1 MRTIIHPIY
10 NIRSLLVLLA
20 SVFALTGCDVHEFP
34 DIPGKVPFTLHLDCT
49 TELPIYQEINYTT
62 RSGKQATEHDIRYII
77 NIYRSDDG
85 ENFTRQADTT
95 IVYTRH
101 LDEEKDHSI
110 QLNLNQGFYNFIVW
124 SDHVDKGTSGDKY
137 YNTSNFAEIAYPDRE
152 NYEGNNDFQDAF
164 RGTVQAV
171 VLYNQY
177 SDGSIVAQEASVQ
190 LERPLAKFKFISTDL
205 EEFVGQVLEN
215 AASKGKT
222 ASRTINPDDYRVVF
236 RYTGFMPC
244 SFNMFTNK
252 PNDSWTGVSF
262 DGKMIPLD
270 EHEIELGFDYVFV
283 NGAESKTNVAVEVYD
298 KDGEL
303 LSSTNTVEVTLVR
316 SKLTIVRGNFIT
328 SKATGSVGINPDY
341 NGDFNIEIK

>member
-1 MRTIIHPIY
+1 MY
-10 NIRSLLVLLA
+10 MQVLLSFAFGMA
-20 SVFALTGCDVHEFP
+20 SCDVHEFP
-34 DIPGKVPFTLHLDCT
+34 EIPEKVPFTLHLNCKT
-49 TELPIYQEINYTT
+49 QLPIHEEINYTT
-62 RSGKQATEHDIRYII
+62 RSDNQLAEHDMRYII
-77 NIYRSDDG
+77 NVYRSEDG
-85 ENFTRQADTT
+85 ENFTRQADTA

-101 LDEEKDHSI
+101 LDEEQDHSI

-124 SDHVDKGTSGDKY
+124 SDHVDKGTNGDKY
-137 YNTSNFAEIAYPDRE
+137 YNTSNFAEITYPDRE
-152 NYEGNNDFQDAF
+152 NYEGCNDFQDAF
-164 RGTVQAV
+164 RGTVQAY
-171 VLYNQY
+171 VLYDQY
-177 SDGSIVAQEASVQ
+177 SDGSIIEQEASVQ

-205 EEFVGQVLEN
+205 EEFIGQVLAS

-303 LSSTNTVEVTLVR
+303 LSSTNTVEVPLVR
-316 SKLTIVRGNFIT
+316 SKLTIVRGNFLT

-341 NGDFNIEIK
+341 NGDFNIEIE

>member
-1 MRTIIHPIY
+1 MLA
-10 NIRSLLVLLA
+10 LLSCAFGMA
-20 SVFALTGCDVHEFP
+20 SCDVHEFP
-34 DIPGKVPFTLHLDCT
+34 DIPERVPFTLHLNCKT
-49 TELPIYQEINYTT
+49 QLPIHEEINYTT
-62 RSGKQATEHDIRYII
+62 RSDSHIAEHDMRYII
-77 NIYRSDDG
+77 NVYRSVDG

-101 LDEEKDHSI
+101 LDEEQDHSI

-137 YNTSNFAEIAYPDRE
+137 YNTSNFAEITYPDQE

-164 RGTVQAV
+164 RGTAQAT
-171 VLYNQY
+171 VLYDQY
-177 SDGSIVAQEASVQ
+177 SDGGTVEQEAVIQ
-190 LERPLAKFKFISTDL
+190 LERPLSRFKFISTDL
-205 EEFVGQVLEN
+205 EEFIGQVLES
-215 AASKGKT
+215 AASKGKI

-252 PNDSWTGVSF
+252 PNDSWTGVYF

-270 EHEIELGFDYVFV
+270 QHEIELGFDYVFV
-283 NGAESKTNVAVEVYD
+283 NGTESKTNVAVEVYD

-303 LSSTNTVEVTLVR
+303 LSSTNTVEVPLVR
-316 SKLTIVRGNFIT
+316 SKLTIVRGNFLT

-341 NGDFNIEIK
+341 SGDFNIEIK